1 MANLDTSL
9 DRALAQLGY
18 DDSSEMGAARG
29 RQMTP
34 QGRRLLGSSIAPGVP
49 KPGYKRQVT
58 GLGTATFNST
68 TRSATLAIQPLKPLV
83 IRKIVAIATPSGPTA
98 ARQCNISTITIG
110 SQVQQATANPLPFQL
125 FGEQTTDN
133 MLDLDVAPP
142 GVPIII
148 SIEYEGPVLVA
159 PDEIFVVLGGVVETI
174 G

>member
-1 MANLDTSL
+1 MPNLDSSL
-9 DRALAQLGY
+9 DAALAQLGY
-18 DDSSEMGAARG
+18 SDESGAMRRG
-29 RQMTP
+29 NMTA

-58 GLGTATFNST
+58 GLGTFTFTST
-68 TRSATLAIQPLKPLV
+68 TGNNTSFQVQPLKPLV
-83 IRKIVAIATPSGPTA
+83 IRKLVAVATPSVPAA
-98 ARQCNISTITIG
+98 ARQVNISTITIG
-110 SQVQQATANPLPFQL
+110 SQVQQATANPIPIQL

-148 SIEYEGPVLVA
+148 GIEFQGA
-159 PDEIFVVLGGVVETI
+159 PLAPGEEIFFVLGGVVETI

>member
-1 MANLDTSL
+1 MANLNQSL
-9 DRALAQLGY
+9 DAALSQLGY
-18 DDSSEMGAARG
+18 DDEMGAARQ
-29 RQMTP
+29 RMTP

-58 GLGTATFNST
+58 GLGTHTFTSGGGNSV
-68 TRSATLAIQPLKPLV
+68 TLSVAPLKPLV
-83 IRKIVAIATPSGPTA
+83 IRKLVAIATPNGPTA
-98 ARQCNISTITIG
+98 ARQVNIGTITIG
-110 SQVQQATANPLPFQL
+110 SQVQQATANPIPIQL

-148 SIEYEGPVLVA
+148 SVEFQGAALLPGE
-159 PDEIFVVLGGVVETI
+159 EIFFVLGGVVETI